1 MEIYKEITS
10 AKEKEFAS
18 LLNNQSKTKI
28 EEGKIYEATVTKFS
42 QKYCWVHLD
51 QLKSEPA
58 IDINEISH
66 QLAALIAAIKEYEDR
81 WRERSELSES
91 PE

>member
-1 MEIYKEITS
+1 MT
-10 AKEKEFAS
+10 AVLEFAS

-28 EEGKIYEATVTKFS
+28 EEGKIYEATVTKIS

-58 IDINEISH
+58 IDINEIKC
-66 QLAALIAAIKEYEDR
+66 KEKFECVF
-81 WRERSELSES
+81 ERSISMSMKNLL
-91 PE
+91 